1 MAKLEKGGWLSWIGM
16 VTMLLVRDGWLERGR
31 VTKLVRDGWL
41 SRKGMVAM
49 FVSDGRLS
57 G

>member
-1 MAKLEKGGWLSWIGM
+1 M